1 MAEKPIDENTVEKIA
16 SLAKL
21 SLSGDELNQLTAD
34 FNRILNFVDEIKEA
48 KTTDEDQLDHVYG
61 VENATRADEP
71 KGELSSETVQETA
84 PESEAGYIVVPKVI
98 DIAEW

>member
-1 MAEKPIDENTVEKIA
+1 MAEKPVDENTVEKIA

-48 KTTDEDQLDHVYG
+48 ETTDKDQLDHVFG

-98 DIAEW
+98 DIAE

>member
-1 MAEKPIDENTVEKIA
+1 MSKNPVDENTVEKIA

-48 KTTDEDQLDHVYG
+48 QTTGSDQLDHVYG
-61 VENATRADEP
+61 VENALRVDRPTA
-71 KGELSSETVQETA
+71 ELSAKTVQEIA

-98 DIAEW
+98 DISG